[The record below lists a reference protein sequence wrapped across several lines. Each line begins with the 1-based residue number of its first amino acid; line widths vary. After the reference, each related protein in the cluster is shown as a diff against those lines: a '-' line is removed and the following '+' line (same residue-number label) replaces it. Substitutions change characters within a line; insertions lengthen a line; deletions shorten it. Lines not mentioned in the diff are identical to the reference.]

1 MQKKT
6 EKELNQPLIEA
17 MKLHEFY
24 QGKIEMNLKCPV
36 RSYQDFAIWYT
47 PGAVSY
53 THLDVYKRQGITA
66 A

>member
-24 QGKIEMNLKCPV
+24 QGKIEMNLKC
-36 RSYQDFAIWYT
+36 R
-47 PGAVSY
+47 
-53 THLDVYKRQGITA
+53 
-66 A
+66 

>member
-24 QGKIEMNLKCPV
+24 QGKIE
-36 RSYQDFAIWYT
+36 I
-47 PGAVSY
+47 
-53 THLDVYKRQGITA
+53 I
-66 A
+66 